1 MFPISVYFWILLLNV
16 PVKTISGSSTK
27 WVRKWPWENRRI
39 SGACPTSVQDLRCP
53 GCRPC
58 SLWFPCDFLQEE
70 GSWGLLLGI
79 LWVKLGSELGF
90 GESLMNMVM
99 RTPGKRRGFCC
110 PQRLGLGR
118 KASNCYGPCRWCSG
132 LGYPAILTVR
142 MLGVSSAPPGSKA
155 QVPWLCVGSSLQT
168 ALLWRNRSRNVTPQW
183 QHSHS
188 GKPDFARICVSKS
201 TFTGSRL
208 QKMSSKQ

>member
-27 WVRKWPWENRRI
+27 WVRKWPWEN
-39 SGACPTSVQDLRCP
+39 SAGLEVPWMQALLPLVP
-53 GCRPC
+53 
-58 SLWFPCDFLQEE
+58 LWFPSRRRELRAFAGHIVSE
-70 GSWGLLLGI
+70 
-79 LWVKLGSELGF
+79 VRSELGF

-99 RTPGKRRGFCC
+99 RTPGKMRGFFC